1 MVGRR
6 SDGQPRLGPFGQGYT
21 NLHRSA
27 PVRTTLERRARGVIS
42 DHRGAPFV
50 SRRHGSP
57 RFETHCFW
65 TRIVGWTSSG
75 YVVYESTK
83 WNVMAGAR
91 GHHCPTSP
99 LAPPNQIDPPPARRP
114 PSMRWVGERT
124 PSPRRIG
131 KGGAPPVSRPP
142 RE

>member
-83 WNVMAGAR
+83 WNVMAGAV
-91 GHHCPTSP
+91 GAANPTSP
-99 LAPPNQIDPPPARRP
+99 LCAPHHRARPPADPPPQYPLTSEHTPLHRRMPHAR
-114 PSMRWVGERT
+114 
-124 PSPRRIG
+124 
-131 KGGAPPVSRPP
+131 
-142 RE
+142 